1 MVSLTAHDESRRL
14 EILMAEIRELPRSA
28 AFNELPMDEK
38 KRIASAL
45 RDLATKVRALKPEPV
60 SGVSQKAQFGAL
72 VDEVDFPNFVGT
84 LIKDTFNAIVDS
96 SIQQMEAYGKL
107 VSEVATTIEDLCKA
121 GC

>member
-1 MVSLTAHDESRRL
+1 MVSRATHDESRRL
-14 EILMAEIRELPRSA
+14 EILMAELSDLPRSA
-28 AFNELPMDEK
+28 VFKELPMDEK

-45 RDLATKVRALKPEPV
+45 RDLATKVRTLKPEPV
-60 SGVSQKAQFGAL
+60 SGVSQKAAFAAL
-72 VDEVDFPNFVGT
+72 VEQVDFPKFVGE

-107 VSEVATTIEDLCKA
+107 VSEVATTIEDQCKA